1 MYVYCRQNP
10 QALHWQY
17 DVAQSLFHNC
27 LSLSC
32 ILMVVATNA
41 DGSGSASASTTGSV
55 LFVVRA
61 EAPAD
66 TTVTSNTQE
75 RWCLRGLA
83 VLGVL
88 VAATALGGFVWVVVW
103 RMSSWGQPVGFVTL
117 YDKPAQVP
125 PPAPPALA
133 TATTAVVV
141 TADATA
147 DATADVTDTP
157 DFSTSALP
165 TCIELVNV
173 TDEHT
178 YWRQDLAAN
187 RTTWLHL
194 WAMLGQ
200 SDKLVPLVAD
210 GANVNARDAA
220 GRTAAMVAAASGQH
234 ALPSLVTLCG
244 SASWNPSA
252 TCARGFTLWQY
263 LQQCG
268 QLRAARA
275 LRGHFHV

>member
-1 MYVYCRQNP
+1 
-10 QALHWQY
+10 
-17 DVAQSLFHNC
+17 
-27 LSLSC
+27 
-32 ILMVVATNA
+32 MVVATNA
-41 DGSGSASASTTGSV
+41 DGSASASTTGSV
-55 LFVVRA
+55 LYVVRA

-83 VLGVL
+83 ILGVL
-88 VAATALGGFVWVVVW
+88 VAAMALGGFVWVVVW

-117 YDKPAQVP
+117 YDKPAQIPPLAPPPVP
-125 PPAPPALA
+125 PLAPPALA

-141 TADATA
+141 TADAT
-147 DATADVTDTP
+147 DTP

-165 TCIELVNV
+165 SCVELINV

-200 SDKLVPLVAD
+200 SEKLVPLVAD

-244 SASWNPSA
+244 AASWNPGA

-275 LRGHFHV
+275 LRSHFHV

>member
-1 MYVYCRQNP
+1 MVYEHEPVTRP
-10 QALHWQY
+10 RWSRTAKAIAMTLASLVVIAVTIALLGTAATQPA
-17 DVAQSLFHNC
+17 DASTSGGAAVSLFRKP
-27 LSLSC
+27 
-32 ILMVVATNA
+32 
-41 DGSGSASASTTGSV
+41 V
-55 LFVVRA
+55 L
-61 EAPAD
+61 
-66 TTVTSNTQE
+66 
-75 RWCLRGLA
+75 
-83 VLGVL
+83 
-88 VAATALGGFVWVVVW
+88 
-103 RMSSWGQPVGFVTL
+103 PV
-117 YDKPAQVP
+117 QVP
-125 PPAPPALA
+125 PPQVLPPKVPSASAEVTPTGDDKDDEDGGGAVMA
-133 TATTAVVV
+133 TG
-141 TADATA
+141 
-147 DATADVTDTP
+147 
-157 DFSTSALP
+157 FALP
-165 TCIELVNV
+165 SCVELINV

-200 SDKLVPLVAD
+200 SEKLVPLVAD

-244 SASWNPSA
+244 AASWNPSA

-275 LRGHFHV
+275 LRSHFHV